1 MLTPIF
7 RLEQTDA
14 VLRVIVHAP
23 MAKLSELEICV
34 EDDIFYFT
42 APPYYLQ
49 FHLPGPVCTEE
60 ETFKIEFNDGDIAIG
75 LQKIDHTLYKDLGL
89 ITKLLNHT
97 SLPSK
102 PPSNPPL
109 IKETQ
114 TEASKQSAK
123 FTSLNWF
130 LLDQYDSASDSLDE
144 NYSPEILL
152 TLPCYGFS
160 GRKSGLFQVDS
171 DLSYV
176 IDLPDPDRVSPDRR
190 SILRVAE
197 EKKKFSPEHY
207 LADFF
212 EPEVWATAKT
222 IHPPWRGAPL
232 DAEPELTNDER
243 HRLIALAAR
252 KLPPAPDEESEE
264 VSLYLGLVDLLLAYV
279 YDYRVREAEEMTESG
294 WNIAKLA
301 STLSWFEVF
310 HNLPQLL
317 TTFYRRSLVYPL
329 VRSWKF
335 CVLIRLDVA
344 ALLQM
349 KHVKSWCLK
358 CLLDIRRLLIAYPGY
373 HVFADLYLDDYVVW
387 IQTRAQE
394 DHLRSLGQ
402 ALKAYK
408 VQKDMVGLDLLSLEE
423 MGKNRLEEERLAGAV
438 GALSLKE
445 NA

>member
-7 RLEQTDA
+7 RLEQTDT

-49 FHLPGPVCTEE
+49 FHLPGPVFTEE
-60 ETFKIEFNDGDIAIG
+60 ETFKIEFDGGDIAIG
-75 LQKIDHTLYKDLGL
+75 LQKIDRALYKDLDL
-89 ITKLLNHT
+89 ITKLLIPT
-97 SLPSK
+97 PSK
-102 PPSNPPL
+102 SPSNPPL
-109 IKETQ
+109 IKEIQ
-114 TEASKQSAK
+114 NEASKQSTK
-123 FTSLNWF
+123 FTSKNWF
-130 LLDQYDSASDSLDE
+130 LFDQYESASDSLDE
-144 NYSPEILL
+144 NYSPEILV

-176 IDLPDPDRVSPDRR
+176 IDLPDPDRVSPERR
-190 SILRVAE
+190 SILRIAE
-197 EKKKFSPEHY
+197 EKKKFSAEHY

-212 EPEVWATAKT
+212 EPEVWVAAKT
-222 IHPPWRGAPL
+222 THPAWRGVPL
-232 DAEPELTNDER
+232 DTEPELTNEER

-252 KLPPAPDEESEE
+252 KLPPAPDEESEK
-264 VSLYLGLVDLLLAYV
+264 VSLYLGLADLLLAYV

-317 TTFYRRSLVYPL
+317 TTFYRRALVYPL

-373 HVFADLYLDDYVVW
+373 HVFADLYLDDYIVW
-387 IQTRAQE
+387 IQTRAHTKCKRTWSDWIFSIWKKWE
-394 DHLRSLGQ
+394 RTAWRKRGSL
-402 ALKAYK
+402 
-408 VQKDMVGLDLLSLEE
+408 VQLE
-423 MGKNRLEEERLAGAV
+423 RYH
-438 GALSLKE
+438 
-445 NA
+445 